1 MYIYQEHLKNI
12 KHMIE
17 EKEEWRDVVGYEG
30 LYMVSN
36 IGNVKSLK
44 RTAKS
49 KNGSIRTVSEKLRK
63 IDKNKSGYLMV
74 ILNKE
79 GKRKG
84 MKIHRLVADAFIK
97 NPYNL
102 PQVNHRNEIKSDNR
116 VENLE
121 WCTQDYNNKYG
132 TRTERTS
139 KKVKCLETGKIYP
152 SLSEVQRQFGFSAG
166 HICECCNGKRNIC
179 GGFHWQYV

>member
-1 MYIYQEHLKNI
+1 MKEIN
-12 KHMIE
+12 
-17 EKEEWRDVVGYEG
+17 EEWRDVVGYEG

-84 MKIHRLVADAFIK
+84 MKIHRLVAEAFIK

-139 KKVKCLETGKIYP
+139 KKVKCLETGVIYQ
-152 SLSEVQRQFGFSAG
+152 STMEVQRKLRFSSAN
-166 HICECCNGKRNIC
+166 ISKCCRGKVKSC
-179 GGFHWQYV
+179 CGFHWEYV

>member
-1 MYIYQEHLKNI
+1 
-12 KHMIE
+12 MIE

>member
-1 MYIYQEHLKNI
+1 
-12 KHMIE
+12 MIE
-17 EKEEWRDVVGYEG
+17 EINEEWRDVVGYEG
-30 LYMVSN
+30 LYKISN
-36 IGNVKSLK
+36 KGRIKSLQ

-63 IDKNKSGYLMV
+63 INKNKSGYLMV

-79 GKRKG
+79 GEKKG
-84 MKIHRLVADAFIK
+84 LKLHRLVAQSFLD
-97 NPYNL
+97 NPENL
-102 PQVNHRNEIKSDNR
+102 PQVNHRNENKQDNR

-139 KKVKCLETGKIYP
+139 KKVKCLETGVIYP
-152 SLSEVQRQFGFSAG
+152 STIEIQRKLGFSSAN
-166 HICECCNGKRNIC
+166 ISKCCRGKVKTC

>member
-1 MYIYQEHLKNI
+1 
-12 KHMIE
+12 MIE
-17 EKEEWRDVVGYEG
+17 EKTEEWRDVVGYEG

-36 IGNVKSLK
+36 IGNVKSLQ

-63 IDKNKSGYLMV
+63 INKNKSGYIMV

-84 MKIHRLVADAFIK
+84 IKIHRLVAQAFLP
-97 NPYNL
+97 NPENL
-102 PQVNHRNEIKSDNR
+102 PQVNHKDENKSNNC

-121 WCTQDYNNKYG
+121 WCTQEYNNKYG

-139 KKVKCLETGKIYP
+139 KKVKCLETGVIYP
-152 SLSEVQRQFGFSAG
+152 STIEIQRNLGFSSAN
-166 HICECCNGKRNIC
+166 ISKCCRGKVKSCC
-179 GGFHWQYV
+179 GYHWQYVEQ

>member
-1 MYIYQEHLKNI
+1 
-12 KHMIE
+12 MIE
-17 EKEEWRDVVGYEG
+17 EKTEEWRDVVGYEG

-36 IGNVKSLK
+36 IGNVKSLQ

-49 KNGSIRTVSEKLRK
+49 KNCSIRTVSEKLRK
-63 IDKNKSGYLMV
+63 INKNKSGYLMV

-84 MKIHRLVADAFIK
+84 MKIHRLVAEAFIP
-97 NPYNL
+97 NPLNL

-139 KKVKCLETGKIYP
+139 KKVKCLETGVVYP
-152 SLSEVQRQFGFSAG
+152 STIEIQRSLGFSSAN
-166 HICECCNGKRNIC
+166 ISRCCNKKHYYKTV
-179 GGFHWQYV
+179 GGFHWEWA